1 MKIFK
6 HGFFLSKT
14 VFLAATVLLLQAC
27 SIGGQLLKE
36 ADSFKSVSKDEI
48 VIVGTIELTP
58 KLQKDEQ
65 QLDPSGIIDIAGYG
79 DMNKNRAM
87 IQFNNQ
93 PQASDYKLIIN
104 PELGKTFFFKVS
116 RDMKYLVEGSVLLE
130 FSRYGNSGKIW
141 LPTWFKVDIKAG
153 DKAIYIGKL
162 KYTRD
167 DFNSVTNIELIDD
180 YKNAAKQFR
189 KKFGK
194 KHKLRKS
201 LVKKI

>member
-1 MKIFK
+1 M
-6 HGFFLSKT
+6 
-14 VFLAATVLLLQAC
+14 
-27 SIGGQLLKE
+27 GGQLLKE
-36 ADSFKSVSKDEI
+36 ADSFKNVTKDEI

-65 QLDPSGIIDIAGYG
+65 QLNPSGVIDLFGYG

-93 PQASDYKLIIN
+93 PKESDYKVVIN
-104 PELGKTFFFKVS
+104 PELDKPFFFKVS
-116 RDMKYLVEGSVLLE
+116 RDMKYLVEGSVLIE
-130 FSRYGNSGKIW
+130 FSRYGNTGKIW
-141 LPTWFKVDIKAG
+141 LPTWFKVDIRPD
-153 DKAIYIGKL
+153 DKAIYIGKI

-167 DFNSVTNIELIDD
+167 DFNSITNIELIDD
-180 YKNAAKQFR
+180 FKNANALFR

-194 KHKLRKS
+194 GIKLRKS